1 MTARRLDGATLP
13 RPLKLGLGVLALV
26 FAGAWVHHH
35 GYASPEWLRTG
46 LRGPGFALRHV
57 DFVGARAL
65 DRSELCRL
73 AGVLA
78 GTPLVDLDPQRVSE
92 ALAAHPRIE
101 RVRAMRLPPD
111 RLVISLVERVPVA
124 LEAES
129 GLALD
134 ASGER
139 FPPLSDEVARL
150 PLLSGDPRAAL
161 PVIAAAREAG
171 LNLASV
177 DARSRGEVRVRAL
190 GRAVQLVVGRDAVAS
205 FADWRQLADSDLVES
220 QGAQEVDLRFRSNPV
235 LRDFKRTTGGGEDGK
250 AR

>member
-13 RPLKLGLGVLALV
+13 RFVKIALALLALA
-26 FAGAWVHHH
+26 FAAAWVGHH
-35 GYASPEWLRTG
+35 GYLRADWLRSG

-57 DFVGARAL
+57 DFLGVRAL
-65 DRSELCRL
+65 DRAELCRL

-78 GTPLVDLDPQRVSE
+78 GTPLVDLDPER
-92 ALAAHPRIE
+92 AADLLAAHPRIA
-101 RVRAMRLPPD
+101 RARAMRLPPD

-124 LEAES
+124 LEAQS

-134 ASGER
+134 SSGER
-139 FPPLSDEVARL
+139 FPPLSDEVERL
-150 PLLSGDPRAAL
+150 PLLSGDPRVAL
-161 PVIAAAREAG
+161 PVIAAAREQG

-177 DARSRGEVRVRAL
+177 DARGRGEVRVRTL
-190 GRAVQLVVGRDAVAS
+190 GRAVQLVVGRDAKAS
-205 FADWRQLADSDLVES
+205 FADWRQLAEGGLVES

-235 LRDFKRTTGGGEDGK
+235 LRDFKRTMGVKDGE

>member
-1 MTARRLDGATLP
+1 M
-13 RPLKLGLGVLALV
+13 
-26 FAGAWVHHH
+26 
-35 GYASPEWLRTG
+35 
-46 LRGPGFALRHV
+46 
-57 DFVGARAL
+57 
-65 DRSELCRL
+65 
-73 AGVLA
+73 LA
-78 GTPLVDLDPQRVSE
+78 GTPLVDLDPQRVAD
-92 ALAAHPRIE
+92 ALATHPRIA
-101 RVRAMRLPPD
+101 RARAMRLPPD

-124 LEAES
+124 LEAQS

-150 PLLSGDPRAAL
+150 PLLSGDPRVAL
-161 PVIAAAREAG
+161 PVIAAARESG

-177 DARSRGEVRVRAL
+177 DARGRGEVRVRTL
-190 GRAVQLVVGRDAVAS
+190 GRAVQLVVGRDAKAS

-235 LRDFKRTTGGGEDGK
+235 LRDFKRTTGGENGE

>member
-13 RPLKLGLGVLALV
+13 RSVKLALALLALL
-26 FAGAWVHHH
+26 FAGAWVQRH
-35 GYASPEWLRTG
+35 GYVNGEALRAG
-46 LRGPGFALRHV
+46 LRGPSFALRHV
-57 DFVGARAL
+57 DFVGVRTL
-65 DRSELCRL
+65 DEAELCRQ
-73 AGVLA
+73 AGVSA
-78 GTPLVDLDPQRVSE
+78 GEPLVDLDPQRAAD
-92 ALAAHPRIE
+92 ALAAHPRIAK
-101 RVRAMRLPPD
+101 VRAMRLPPD

-124 LEAES
+124 LEAQS

-161 PVIAAAREAG
+161 PVITAAREAG
-171 LNLASV
+171 LNLASI
-177 DARSRGEVRVRAL
+177 DARRRGEVRVRTL
-190 GRAVQLVVGRDAVAS
+190 GRAVELVVGRDPVAS
-205 FADWRQLADSDLVES
+205 FADWRALSDGELVES

-235 LRDFKRTTGGGEDGK
+235 LRDFKRTMGGEDGQ